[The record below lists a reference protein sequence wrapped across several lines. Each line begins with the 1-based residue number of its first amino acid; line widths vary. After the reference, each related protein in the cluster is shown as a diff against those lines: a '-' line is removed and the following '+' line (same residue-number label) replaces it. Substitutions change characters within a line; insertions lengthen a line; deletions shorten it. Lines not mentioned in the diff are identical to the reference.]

1 MSMTDVEL
9 AEQRWMDLRVERTCR
24 GCPERGTSYSAAY
37 RAEMEGEEVED
48 GKSQ

>member
-9 AEQRWMDLRVERTCR
+9 SKQRWKDRRVERTCR
-24 GCPERGTSYSAAY
+24 RCRERGTSYSAAC

>member
-1 MSMTDVEL
+1 MRMTDIEL
-9 AEQRWMDLRVERTCR
+9 SKQRWKDRRVERACR
-24 GCPERGTSYSAAY
+24 GCPERGTSYSAAF